1 MTISFDSGQ
10 HETFLSRLDA
20 ATTAIEGELDALH
33 LEVGTLRE
41 AWSGVARD
49 AYDAAQADWTA
60 SMTDLRDMLSQARS
74 GAAEAGDR
82 LRAAEDGVRSL
93 WGS

>member
-1 MTISFDSGQ
+1 VTISFDSGQ
-10 HETFLSRLDA
+10 HEAFLGRLDT
-20 ATTAIEGELDALH
+20 ATTAIQGELDALH
-33 LEVGTLRE
+33 LEVGALRE

-49 AYDAAQADWTA
+49 AYDAAQIEWTE
-60 SMTDLRDMLSQARS
+60 SMVDLRDMLSTARL
-74 GAAEAGDR
+74 GAADAGDR